1 MKRKQSSRSDL
12 FARGDADIAPQNK
25 TARGPPTAAEH
36 HASIDE
42 NAPYTASPR
51 TSRRRELMNSPS
63 QGESQDEDEGTAM
76 QRVVEQIQLANKS
89 KTHKYRAKMEV
100 VVDDGLKKVEA
111 ALANALR
118 EEETTFR
125 TTLTQLHGEF
135 KRVTQGLQ
143 QWSQS
148 LHQLNESYHLSM
160 KGLSAQ
166 FDKLT
171 RGFSDQLKAV
181 SRDALAPEA
190 GRERRE
196 RVHRECRALT
206 AQVRQEIQSAPE
218 PAKGNAQTAML
229 LQALVN
235 SMNS

>member
-63 QGESQDEDEGTAM
+63 QGESQDEDEGYVATGHASFLRRGEVPLTLLNAIPCGRTAM

-118 EEETTFR
+118 EVRLAFR
-125 TTLTQLHGEF
+125 
-135 KRVTQGLQ
+135 
-143 QWSQS
+143 
-148 LHQLNESYHLSM
+148 
-160 KGLSAQ
+160 
-166 FDKLT
+166 
-171 RGFSDQLKAV
+171 
-181 SRDALAPEA
+181 SR
-190 GRERRE
+190 
-196 RVHRECRALT
+196 
-206 AQVRQEIQSAPE
+206 S
-218 PAKGNAQTAML
+218 
-229 LQALVN
+229 
-235 SMNS
+235 